1 MASEMTPSLGRHAM
15 IWAHMVI
22 AKTLRAAHVG
32 LQEEPMSPAH
42 FHLPASFF
50 RGDKP
55 PSDELQAS
63 IIHVPATA
71 ATVFGPGNAWMLCR
85 SETK

>member
-1 MASEMTPSLGRHAM
+1 
-15 IWAHMVI
+15 
-22 AKTLRAAHVG
+22 
-32 LQEEPMSPAH
+32 MSPAH

-50 RGDKP
+50 HGDKP

-71 ATVFGPGNAWMLCR
+71 ATVFGPRNAWMPCR